1 MTPSRKAVGKVLST
15 RQLNRA
21 LLARQMLLGRSHA
34 SLPRALE
41 NMGGL
46 QAQYAPAIY
55 VGLWSR
61 TAGLER
67 AHVTTALERRS
78 IVQGTMMRSTIHVVS
93 ARDYWPLMIAT
104 GEARQQWFTRVY
116 RGPHREA
123 DFDAASE
130 TVRNLLVSGPL
141 SRSELVDAVGK
152 DLWAGIQLDMVRVP
166 PSGTWERRRADLY
179 GLAEQWIPRPA
190 ITAELAI
197 EWLIKRYL
205 GGFGPALATDIGT
218 WAGMPMDRI
227 IPALER
233 MDLSRFM
240 ADDGKELIDL
250 KRMPLPDAD
259 IPAPVR
265 FLPVWDAILLVHARR
280 KAVIEEHHRPIIFN
294 TKLPQSMP
302 TFLVDGSV
310 AGTWRYEGG
319 MVKLTPFDVIPRK
332 WKRELAEEAEALAVF
347 HRQ

>member
-1 MTPSRKAVGKVLST
+1 MVHPR
-15 RQLNRA
+15 
-21 LLARQMLLGRSHA
+21 LLGPSG
-34 SLPRALE
+34 
-41 NMGGL
+41 GGL
-46 QAQYAPAIY
+46 
-55 VGLWSR
+55 R
-61 TAGLER
+61 
-67 AHVTTALERRS
+67 
-78 IVQGTMMRSTIHVVS
+78 
-93 ARDYWPLMIAT
+93 
-104 GEARQQWFTRVY
+104 
-116 RGPHREA
+116 
-123 DFDAASE
+123 AASK
-130 TVRNLLVSGPL
+130 TVRNLLASGPL

-233 MDLSRFM
+233 MDLNRFM

-265 FLPVWDAILLVHARR
+265 FLPVWDAISLS
-280 KAVIEEHHRPIIFN
+280 
-294 TKLPQSMP
+294 TQ
-302 TFLVDGSV
+302 
-310 AGTWRYEGG
+310 GG
-319 MVKLTPFDVIPRK
+319 RL
-332 WKRELAEEAEALAVF
+332 
-347 HRQ
+347 